1 VPCNNAGGTPC
12 AAGDTGCTCHYP
24 VQ

>member
-1 VPCNNAGGTPC
+1 VPCSAADGTPC
-12 AAGDTGCTCHYP
+12 MAGQTGCTCHYP